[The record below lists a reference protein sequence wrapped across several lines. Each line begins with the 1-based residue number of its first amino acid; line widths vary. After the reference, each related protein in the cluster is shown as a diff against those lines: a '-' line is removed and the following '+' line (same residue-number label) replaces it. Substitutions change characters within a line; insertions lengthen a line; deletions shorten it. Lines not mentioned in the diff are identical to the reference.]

1 VNDFRGFYTSRCFGT
16 YPAEGV
22 EMLMEGIAPAIIE
35 NVGRQCGMPMGPLEV
50 SDSVGL
56 DTALKIG
63 KTNAELSQQD
73 YKKDPRGLLSWIVE
87 EKAVSAAK
95 GGKGI
100 MSTAMMAN
108 RRIWPGLSSASK

>member
-35 NVGRQCGMPMGPLEV
+35 NVGRQCGMPMGALEV

-63 KTNAELSQQD
+63 KTNAELNAAGLQEGSARRHAVMA
-73 YKKDPRGLLSWIVE
+73 RG
-87 EKAVSAAK
+87 
-95 GGKGI
+95 
-100 MSTAMMAN
+100 
-108 RRIWPGLSSASK
+108 R